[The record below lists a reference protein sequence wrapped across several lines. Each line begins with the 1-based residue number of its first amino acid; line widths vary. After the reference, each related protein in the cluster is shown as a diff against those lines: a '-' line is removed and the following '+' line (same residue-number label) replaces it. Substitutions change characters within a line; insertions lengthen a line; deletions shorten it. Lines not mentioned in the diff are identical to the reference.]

1 MVISC
6 INKHRTVLLI
16 VGLTLLLL
24 VTACTPDAVAPVKHK
39 VTYIGF
45 TGDVIEVHETE
56 SGNTDTPPVLP
67 EVEGYTFKGW
77 SQEKD
82 GGELYVIETPV
93 TADITLYS
101 VWEKITSYSDTAS
114 NLVFSVE
121 DNGELTVKDVIDK
134 EIDGWE
140 CIVPGEYRDMK
151 VTAIH
156 DDAFSECSDLK
167 SVEIPSTV
175 KAIGDSAFVWCSS
188 LSVIHAESFDD
199 AEWTSRFGTVYIP
212 PMAMVLLKDG
222 PKDGKIVKD
231 GIAYCLDPV
240 TGELSVCGIA
250 ADVMTA
256 EIKESVDDHP
266 VTSIRNSAFY
276 YSTEMTTV
284 TIPGT
289 ITSIDAWTFAPCF
302 SLTEIHAESFTKDE
316 WRKISSMAGTPLQ
329 STVHLKDGHK
339 DGKVV
344 EDGIVYFW
352 DSFTGDRYVY
362 GTQDKTLTTAS
373 IKSTVEGDPVTSIG
387 DGAFENCIYITEA
400 TIPDS
405 VTSIGNRAFDSC
417 NSLMDVSIGA
427 NVSTI
432 GNYAFEWCTSL
443 VAVEIPDS
451 VTSMGDYAFEWCE
464 SLERLTVG
472 NRLESIGKWAFYG
485 CDSLKDVYAEAFTE
499 EEWGRLSEETGIP
512 EETTIH
518 LKTM

>member
-6 INKHRTVLLI
+6 INKHRSVLLI
-16 VGLTLLLL
+16 VGLVLSLI
-24 VTACTPDAVAPVKHK
+24 VVACIPDAAAPIKHK

-56 SGNTDTPPVLP
+56 TGNTDTPPVVP
-67 EVEGYTFKGW
+67 ETEGYTFKGW
-77 SQEKD
+77 SQKND
-82 GGELYVIETPV
+82 GGELYAADILV

-101 VWEKITSYSDTAS
+101 VWEKITSYSDTTS

-140 CIVPGEYRDMK
+140 CIVPGEYRNMK

-156 DDAFSECSDLK
+156 DDAFSECSDLQ

-175 KAIGDSAFVWCSS
+175 KVIGDSAFVWCSS

-199 AEWTSRFGTVYIP
+199 VEWTNRFSTVYIP
-212 PMAMVLLKDG
+212 PMATVLLKDG
-222 PKDGKIVKD
+222 YKDGKIVKD
-231 GIAYCLDPV
+231 GIAYCLDSV
-240 TGELSVCGIA
+240 TGELSVCGVA
-250 ADVMTA
+250 ADVMSA
-256 EIKESVDDHP
+256 KIKESVDSHP
-266 VTSIRNSAFY
+266 VTSISNSAFY
-276 YSTEMTTV
+276 YSTEMTSV

-316 WRKISSMAGTPLQ
+316 WRKVSSIAGTPPQ

-352 DSFTGDRYVY
+352 DAFTGDRYVY
-362 GTQDKTLTTAS
+362 GTEDKTLTTAS

-387 DGAFENCIYITEA
+387 DGAFENCIYLTGA
-400 TIPDS
+400 TIPAS

-417 NSLMDVSIGA
+417 SNLTDVSIGA

-443 VAVEIPDS
+443 VTVKIPDS

-472 NRLESIGKWAFYG
+472 NGLESIGKWAFHG
-485 CDSLKDVYAEAFTE
+485 CDGLKDVYAEDFTE
-499 EEWGRLSEETGIP
+499 EVWGRLSKETGIP
-512 EETTIH
+512 EGTTIH
-518 LKTM
+518 LKPM